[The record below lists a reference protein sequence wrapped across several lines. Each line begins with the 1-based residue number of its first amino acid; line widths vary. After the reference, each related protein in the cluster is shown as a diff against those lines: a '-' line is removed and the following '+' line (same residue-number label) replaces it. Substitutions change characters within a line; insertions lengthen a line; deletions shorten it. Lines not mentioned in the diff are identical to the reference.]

1 MPKGIALAEFQKYAK
16 EGECEVMEKLNFYG
30 NPNKYTVLME
40 ENKPHDVQS
49 IEDYSGSILANYF
62 KGQEN
67 G

>member
-1 MPKGIALAEFQKYAK
+1 
-16 EGECEVMEKLNFYG
+16 MEKLNFYG

-49 IEDYSGSILANYF
+49 IEDYSGSILENYF
-62 KGQEN
+62 KVQEN